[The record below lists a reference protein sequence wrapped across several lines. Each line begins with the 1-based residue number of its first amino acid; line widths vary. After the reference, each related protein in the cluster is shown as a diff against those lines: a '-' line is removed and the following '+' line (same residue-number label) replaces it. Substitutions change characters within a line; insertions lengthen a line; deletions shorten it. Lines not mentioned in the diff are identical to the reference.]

1 MTAIALYRV
10 PRRLVRKAVKP
21 LVLWLNA
28 WRYKQSESE
37 VDKLNS
43 IREDA
48 SRLMRAEHQRQVK
61 LAVRRNEI
69 VRW

>member
-37 VDKLNS
+37 VDRLNS
-43 IREDA
+43 MREDA